1 MTLFSESK
9 LSHRQIDQQMHAVT
23 DPACSLPCM
32 MNPMRTR
39 SCMIESVWR
48 MLILMHG
55 QACSGWPAGQAA
67 ASRPTRPPM
76 SLPGT
81 PRWVVPIVLQ

>member
-1 MTLFSESK
+1 
-9 LSHRQIDQQMHAVT
+9 
-23 DPACSLPCM
+23 
-32 MNPMRTR
+32 
-39 SCMIESVWR
+39 MIESVWR

-67 ASRPTRPPM
+67 ASRPTPPPM

-81 PRWVVPIVLQ
+81 PSSAVTTRPLRNATGGRRQLGAVTLR